1 MNSKDIT
8 STKITKILY
17 EKLNNYLITKTNA
30 LTIVNI
36 IIGDNQASSIHSKM
50 IEKNLT
56 KETNIK
62 VNTVYLN
69 DISYQELKE
78 YINKLNNDLS
88 INGITL
94 ELPLP
99 NYLKPYEREILD
111 TISPSKDIE
120 GLTSTSIG
128 LLSTNNP
135 HLIPCTPLSI
145 LTILKCYNISL
156 SGKTIAILNR
166 NNHIGKPLAH
176 LLLNN
181 DATPIICHSKTA
193 NLKQITKDCDIVIA
207 ALNKPEYI
215 TSEYLKEDS
224 IIIDVGVHTTNKGQ
238 ITGDINYKDVYNK
251 VSLITPPTNSI
262 GPLTICM
269 LAYNTAKSIY
279 QDEIDKLLDQAIL
292 ESNSLIKKGIL

>member
-17 EKLNNYLITKTNA
+17 EELNNFLQTKNTN

-36 IIGDNQASSIHSKM
+36 LIGDNQASLTHSTL
-50 IEKNLT
+50 IEKILS

-62 VNTVYLN
+62 VKTVHF
-69 DISYQELKE
+69 DTISHSDLIDYIKE
-78 YINKLNNDLS
+78 LNNNPT
-88 INGITL
+88 ITGIIL

-99 NYLKPYEREILD
+99 NYLKNYERKILD
-111 TISPSKDIE
+111 TISKDKDIE
-120 GLTSTSIG
+120 GLTTTSAG

-145 LTILKCYNISL
+145 LTLLKSYNISL
-156 SGKTIAILNR
+156 TGKTIAILNR

-176 LLLNN
+176 LLVNN
-181 DATPIICHSKTA
+181 DATPIICHSKTT
-193 NLKQITKDCDIVIA
+193 NLKQITKECDIVVV
-207 ALNKPEYI
+207 ALNKSEYI
-215 TSEYLKEDS
+215 TSEYLKEGA
-224 IIIDVGVHTTNKGQ
+224 IIIDVGVHTNNKGQ
-238 ITGDINYKDVYNK
+238 IAGDVNYKDVYNK

-269 LAYNTAKSIY
+269 LAYNTAKIIY
-279 QDEIDKLLDQAIL
+279 GAEINKLLDQAIL